1 MELTYHWEGDYLI
14 PDLQLSDTTHYHI
27 GKYGHLRKTFLKE
40 HHPAIYSNMLLSET
54 LYKHLADV
62 EETCEERLDRMIP
75 QMAKAEGIT
84 EELKRTDQ
92 MAWVGRMNN
101 IKYRAEEVILHE
113 LVYTL

>member
-40 HHPAIYSNMLLSET
+40 HHPAIYSDMLLSET
-54 LYKHLADV
+54 LYKHLANI
-62 EETCEERLDRMIP
+62 EETCQERLDRMIP
-75 QMAKAEGIT
+75 QMAKREGVT
-84 EELKRTDQ
+84 EEIKRTDQ
-92 MAWVGRMNN
+92 MGWVGAMNS
-101 IKYRAEEVILHE
+101 IKHRAKEVILHE

>member
-40 HHPAIYSNMLLSET
+40 HHPAIYSEMLLSES
-54 LYKHLADV
+54 LYRHLSDI
-62 EETCEERLDRMIP
+62 EETCQERLDRMIP
-75 QMAKAEGIT
+75 QMAKREGVT
-84 EELKRTDQ
+84 EELKRIDQ
-92 MAWVGRMNN
+92 MRWVRAMNS
-101 IKYRAEEVILHE
+101 IKHRVEEIILHE

>member
-14 PDLQLSDTTHYHI
+14 PNLALSDTTHYHL

-40 HHPAIYSNMLLSET
+40 YRPAVYNDMLLSET

-62 EETCEERLDRMIP
+62 EETCQARLDRMIP
-75 QMAKAEGIT
+75 QMAKREGVT

-101 IKYRAEEVILHE
+101 IKHRAEEVILHE
-113 LVYTL
+113 LINTP

>member
-40 HHPAIYSNMLLSET
+40 HHPAIYSNMLLTET

-62 EETCEERLDRMIP
+62 EETCGERLDRMIP
-75 QMAKAEGIT
+75 QMAKREGVT

-92 MAWVGRMNN
+92 MSWVGRMNN
-101 IKYRAEEVILHE
+101 IKHRAEEMVLHE

>member
-1 MELTYHWEGDYLI
+1 M
-14 PDLQLSDTTHYHI
+14 
-27 GKYGHLRKTFLKE
+27 KE

-62 EETCEERLDRMIP
+62 EETCGERLDRMIP
-75 QMAKAEGIT
+75 QMAKAEGVT